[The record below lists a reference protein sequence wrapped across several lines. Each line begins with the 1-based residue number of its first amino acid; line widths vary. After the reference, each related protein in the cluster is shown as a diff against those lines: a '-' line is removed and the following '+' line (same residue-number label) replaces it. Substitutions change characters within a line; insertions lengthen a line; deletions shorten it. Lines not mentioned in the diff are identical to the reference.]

1 MADDANEL
9 KGILGQI
16 KEYAQEIQDGF
27 SGGRSALKS
36 MVDVASQFHEYQKG
50 TVKLNSDQLKQ
61 LAERA
66 KLEKDNLERSA
77 KALASEIALTGQV
90 KERLETEIDLLQRKG
105 RLTKKEQADLKQLI
119 KDHDNINGKLKKE
132 EELQQQVLSVLQDQ
146 NKQVD
151 NLVKSLETAGTKAKF
166 LEGLGKIDIP
176 FLPKMLGPIEA
187 IVKLLKYVYDT
198 AVGLDKE
205 LGESS
210 KNMNQT
216 YQESIKSRDA
226 MMDMVKS
233 SKDIRDNATNI
244 RTGFEGISKNLGLA
258 GQFSKDMSK
267 GFKED
272 VLTMGKLQATAG
284 FTAEEV
290 QAIHKFSLATGTSAK
305 KNTEQFL
312 AQAKITGIQKGL
324 NINNKDLLKTI
335 AKTTSAIQISIKGG
349 AAGLA
354 DAAVKAKALGVD
366 LNKVD
371 DIAGSL
377 INFEE
382 SLTSELEAEL
392 LVGKNINLEKARQ
405 AALDND
411 LATVAEEI
419 AKQVGSSADFSKMNR
434 IQQEAMA
441 KAVGMNREELAKTL
455 MEQEALK
462 NLGAETID
470 QAKEKYDQMVK
481 SGMSEAE
488 IRKQIGNEELA
499 RQFEQM
505 SNAEKKAEIEKQAMD
520 VMANELMPILGQIN
534 EKMELFGSL
543 IKSIKD
549 NAWIIK
555 GLFIGIGAL
564 IGAKMVKGIMDFAKG
579 LKDGIKVARKL
590 ASALKVE
597 AIMGAAKNASQTAAA
612 AGPAAALV
620 FPAILGA
627 LAGAIGTYFLMDDGA
642 IPGGYGKRVLST
654 PKGSIHLNDQD
665 TIVAMTDPYGKKKK
679 PGSGASSGDNMAQTN
694 ALLQHLIS
702 VIQSGGDVTL
712 DGQKVGK
719 ALKLGAR
726 KLE

>member
-1 MADDANEL
+1 
-9 KGILGQI
+9 
-16 KEYAQEIQDGF
+16 
-27 SGGRSALKS
+27 
-36 MVDVASQFHEYQKG
+36 
-50 TVKLNSDQLKQ
+50 
-61 LAERA
+61 
-66 KLEKDNLERSA
+66 
-77 KALASEIALTGQV
+77 
-90 KERLETEIDLLQRKG
+90 
-105 RLTKKEQADLKQLI
+105 
-119 KDHDNINGKLKKE
+119 
-132 EELQQQVLSVLQDQ
+132 
-146 NKQVD
+146 
-151 NLVKSLETAGTKAKF
+151 
-166 LEGLGKIDIP
+166 
-176 FLPKMLGPIEA
+176 
-187 IVKLLKYVYDT
+187 
-198 AVGLDKE
+198 
-205 LGESS
+205 
-210 KNMNQT
+210 
-216 YQESIKSRDA
+216 
-226 MMDMVKS
+226 
-233 SKDIRDNATNI
+233 
-244 RTGFEGISKNLGLA
+244 
-258 GQFSKDMSK
+258 
-267 GFKED
+267 
-272 VLTMGKLQATAG
+272 
-284 FTAEEV
+284 
-290 QAIHKFSLATGTSAK
+290 
-305 KNTEQFL
+305 
-312 AQAKITGIQKGL
+312 
-324 NINNKDLLKTI
+324 
-335 AKTTSAIQISIKGG
+335 
-349 AAGLA
+349 
-354 DAAVKAKALGVD
+354 
-366 LNKVD
+366 
-371 DIAGSL
+371 
-377 INFEE
+377 
-382 SLTSELEAEL
+382 
-392 LVGKNINLEKARQ
+392 
-405 AALDND
+405 
-411 LATVAEEI
+411 
-419 AKQVGSSADFSKMNR
+419 
-434 IQQEAMA
+434 MA